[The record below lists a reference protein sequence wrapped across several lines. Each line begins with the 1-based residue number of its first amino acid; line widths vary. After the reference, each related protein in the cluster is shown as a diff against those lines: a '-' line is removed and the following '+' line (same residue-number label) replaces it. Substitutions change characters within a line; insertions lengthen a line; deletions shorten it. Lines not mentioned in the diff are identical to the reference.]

1 MSALATAPRQY
12 VVHEDSDIAA
22 IDPREWDAFLAP
34 DDFHSAH
41 RFIGVC
47 QRSGVADAVYRHITV
62 HDAGRLIAIAS
73 FSRMEVALDLLSS
86 GVVRG
91 VTRVVR
97 EWREGFFRVPV
108 AFCGLPVSFGQSS
121 LRIRPG
127 ADAPAVAGLIA
138 GELERWAQSTG
149 TAVLC
154 FKEFAPPELPLM
166 EPLSEHGWF
175 RAPSM
180 PSCTLD
186 IPWRAFEEYVGAM
199 RAGYRR
205 QIQASL
211 RARDRLG
218 LTVRLVRDWEPQAA
232 RIFPLYEQVL
242 DHAPFQLERLN
253 LAFFQLLATDLGDR
267 TSALLVERDGALL
280 AAAVLLHAQDTLTF
294 LLAGID
300 YAHHRESRAY
310 LTLLAEIVAEAIRR
324 GVTRLDMGQTTYDL
338 KGRLGAET
346 SPRWLWL
353 KCPNPAM
360 HLMLRAASGALFPTV
375 SPPPRRVFRTDAGH
389 GSHRSTVGV

>member
-1 MSALATAPRQY
+1 VSALATAARRY
-12 VVHEDSDIAA
+12 VVHGVSDIAA
-22 IDPREWDAFLAP
+22 VDPREWDSLLAP
-34 DDFHSAH
+34 DDFHATH

-47 QRSGVADAVYRHITV
+47 QRSGVADAAYRHITV
-62 HDAGRLIAIAS
+62 HDEGRLIAIAS
-73 FSRMEVALDLLSS
+73 FSRMQVALDLLST

-91 VTRVVR
+91 VTRAVR

-121 LRIRPG
+121 LRIRTG

-138 GELERWAQSTG
+138 DELERWGHSTG

-154 FKEFAPPELPLM
+154 FKELAPPELPLVG
-166 EPLSEHGWF
+166 PLAEHGWF
-175 RAPSM
+175 QAPSM
-180 PSCTLD
+180 PSCILD
-186 IPWRAFEEYVGAM
+186 MTWRTFDEYVGSM

-205 QIQASL
+205 QLLASL
-211 RARDRLG
+211 RARERLG
-218 LTVRLVRDWEPQAA
+218 LTVRLVRDWEAEAA
-232 RIFPLYEQVL
+232 RIFPLYEQVI

-253 LAFFQLLATDLGDR
+253 LAFFQSLATDLGDR

-280 AAAVLLHAQDTLTF
+280 AAAVLLHGPDTLTF

-300 YAHHRESRAY
+300 YARHRECQAY
-310 LTLLAEIVAEAIRR
+310 LTLVAEIVAEAIRR
-324 GVTRLDMGQTTYDL
+324 GVARLDLGQTTYDL

-346 SPRWLWL
+346 SPRWLCV

-360 HLMLRAASGALFPTV
+360 HLMLRAASGALFPAV
-375 SPPPRRVFRTDAGH
+375 SPPPRRVFRDDAVR
-389 GSHRSTVGV
+389 GSHPSAVRS